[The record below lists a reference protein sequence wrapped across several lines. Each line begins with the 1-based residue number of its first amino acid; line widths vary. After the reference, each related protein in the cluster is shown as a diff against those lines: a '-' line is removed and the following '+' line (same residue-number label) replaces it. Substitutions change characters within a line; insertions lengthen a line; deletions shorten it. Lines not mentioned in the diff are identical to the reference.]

1 MEKFC
6 IWLANSPLATAAK
19 VALAAVLAY
28 VLSAPDAFGLPPVAG
43 VAIAAAFPVIIN
55 WLNPE
60 DTRYGK
66 GS

>member
-1 MEKFC
+1 MEKFLV
-6 IWLANSPLATAAK
+6 WLADSPIATAAK

-28 VLSAPDAFGLPPVAG
+28 VIASPEAFGLPPVVG
-43 VAIAAAFPVIIN
+43 VAVAAAFPVLIN

-66 GS
+66 GA